1 MKIAFHLYLKIQKK
15 GGLRMSYETYIKDVK
30 RLNQRIVQTTKSF
43 SKESPLYMEY
53 ETKIKKMFPS
63 DMININK
70 RGEIQISRSK
80 QFYNTNSSEFIQR
93 VMNTTK
99 SVAEIRS
106 QARENLKS
114 ELPSAEKITQK
125 MITQRVK
132 DRWKV
137 ETELREALDILYG
150 REDELAQ
157 KAIET
162 MSQKGIR
169 TYDELKNVINQSKN
183 ENIVI
188 KNIFEGL

>member
-1 MKIAFHLYLKIQKK
+1 
-15 GGLRMSYETYIKDVK
+15 MSYETYIKDVK
-30 RLNQRIVQTTKSF
+30 RLNQRIVQTAKSF

-53 ETKIKKMFPS
+53 ETKIQKMFPS

-80 QFYNTNSSEFIQR
+80 QFYNTNSSECIQR

-106 QARENLKS
+106 QARESLKS
-114 ELPSAEKITQK
+114 ELPSGEKITQE

-137 ETELREALDILYG
+137 EAELREALDILYG

-162 MSQKGIR
+162 MSQEGRR

-188 KNIFEGL
+188 KNMFEGL